1 MQPLASG
8 PSDQQLLAAHVAGDP
23 RAFTE
28 LVNRHRERMWAVA
41 IRTMRD
47 PEDAADAL
55 QDAFISAFRAAAKF
69 RGDSAVTT
77 WLHRIVVNACLD
89 RIRRKQV
96 RATVP
101 LPEDGYQ
108 EVAAPQDDYAARDL
122 RMDLTRALDGL
133 PEEQRV
139 AIVLVD
145 VQGYSIADAA
155 QALQV
160 ADGTIKSRCA
170 RGRAKL
176 AGQLGYLREG
186 GKPSGDGTKVF
197 PVDRNLSGRE
207 RVEPADAVNSVP
219 HVPAARPTDLA
230 ANSPAPQPPVIGGE
244 QQ

>member
-8 PSDQQLLAAHVAGDP
+8 ISDQQLLAAHVAGDP

-28 LVNRHRERMWAVA
+28 LVSRHRERMWAVA

-55 QDAFISAFRAAAKF
+55 QDAFISAFRAADKF

-133 PEEQRV
+133 PDEQRV

-155 QALQV
+155 AALQV
-160 ADGTIKSRCA
+160 ADGTVKSRCA

-186 GKPSGDGTKVF
+186 GKHSGDGAKVF
-197 PVDRNLSGRE
+197 PDARNLSGRD

-219 HVPAARPTDLA
+219 HARAARPTDLA
-230 ANSPAPQPPVIGGE
+230 ANNPPQPPVIGGD